1 LSAKCWYKGGP
12 YGLSIVVPAVAG
24 PFDLG
29 SVVVRTALIINK
41 ADGHVTAV
49 SDDIAGILQGIPL
62 RIRSIAVQI
71 DRPGFILNPTNCNP
85 MQVRADVASS
95 EGSVAHVSN
104 RFQVGDCASLPF
116 RPSFAASTQAH
127 ANLHGAALDVKVS
140 QRPGEAAIQKVGTQ
154 LPLALPSRLVT
165 LQKACAEAQFAANP
179 AGCPPGSNVGIAKA
193 ITPILNAPL
202 TGPAYLVSHGGAA
215 FPDLDVVLQGD
226 GVTIVLIGNTDI
238 KRGITYSR
246 FDAVPDAP
254 ISSFEL
260 YLPGGPG
267 ALLAA
272 TRDLCASTRTI
283 TTSKHVMR
291 RVRGRLR
298 HRTVRVKKSVREAL
312 TMPVTLAAQNGAVVR
327 HDTAIAV
334 SGCRRHTPK
343 RHATS
348 KRAKHPARRGSV
360 PH

>member
-1 LSAKCWYKGGP
+1 
-12 YGLSIVVPAVAG
+12 
-24 PFDLG
+24 
-29 SVVVRTALIINK
+29 
-41 ADGHVTAV
+41 
-49 SDDIAGILQGIPL
+49 L
-62 RIRSIAVQI
+62 R
-71 DRPGFILNPTNCNP
+71 
-85 MQVRADVASS
+85 
-95 EGSVAHVSN
+95 
-104 RFQVGDCASLPF
+104 
-116 RPSFAASTQAH
+116 
-127 ANLHGAALDVKVS
+127 
-140 QRPGEAAIQKVGTQ
+140 EAAIQKVGTQ